1 MNKIIIG
8 VISIVSGLVTGC
20 EAIHRPA
27 PGTDPEYAATYPVTP
42 DPNTLRRANGAIYSS
57 ETVLPL
63 FETPR
68 ARHVGD
74 LLTVYLVE
82 NTNATQNQ
90 TTVQKKNDTA
100 KSVNAVFAGRP
111 ISFGSGYSAD
121 FDLSNQR
128 TFDGEVATVQ
138 NNKLAGNISVTIAKV
153 LANGNFVVQGEKWV
167 RINQAREFVR
177 LSGIVRPQDIKPD
190 NTVSSDRV
198 ANARISYGG
207 VGQANNTNVQG
218 WFSRILWSP
227 LYPT

>member
-1 MNKIIIG
+1 MNKKL
-8 VISIVSGLVTGC
+8 ISLLSMAAIMIAGC
-20 EAIHRPA
+20 EAINRPA

-42 DPNTLRRANGAIYSS
+42 DPNALRRVNGAIYSS
-57 ETVLPL
+57 ETALPL

-74 LLTVYLVE
+74 LLTIFLVE
-82 NTNATQNQ
+82 NTNAIQNA
-90 TTVQKKNDTA
+90 TTVQKKNDQDQST
-100 KSVNAVFAGRP
+100 NAVFAGRP

-121 FDLSNQR
+121 FNLNHQR

-138 NNKLAGNISVTIAKV
+138 NNKLAGNISVTISKV

-167 RINQAREFVR
+167 RINQAKEYVR

-190 NTVSSDRV
+190 NSVSSDRV

-207 VGQANNTNVQG
+207 VGQANNTNAQG